1 VRSTLASRED
11 GIVDALLNVRL
22 LVLAEEDETSTGT
35 TKCLVAVSD
44 RGPVQLA
51 NFQKRLL
58 KNSRGGA
65 DDIAVLERIIL
76 NLSSDETRDV
86 GHVHHEVRTV
96 EVSDLAKTLVV
107 PVSRVSGGTTD
118 QDPGLEE
125 ESVLL
130 KGVVVDETGSGV
142 DLVREGL
149 EVD

>member
-1 VRSTLASRED
+1 MRPA
-11 GIVDALLNVRL
+11 
-22 LVLAEEDETSTGT
+22 
-35 TKCLVAVSD
+35 
-44 RGPVQLA
+44 RGPRRVLWL
-51 NFQKRLL
+51 FQIEFLFSLRIRKKRLA

-130 KGVVVDETGSGV
+130 ECVVVDETGGGV
-142 DLVREGL
+142 DLVRKGL

>member
-1 VRSTLASRED
+1 M
-11 GIVDALLNVRL
+11 
-22 LVLAEEDETSTGT
+22 
-35 TKCLVAVSD
+35 
-44 RGPVQLA
+44 
-51 NFQKRLL
+51 
-58 KNSRGGA
+58 
-65 DDIAVLERIIL
+65 
-76 NLSSDETRDV
+76 

-130 KGVVVDETGSGV
+130 ECVVVDETGGGV
-142 DLVREGL
+142 DLVRKGL